1 MKPQVRV
8 AALSGY
14 IDVSR
19 ALGVDPRELLKRVG
33 LDIGYLTTQDR
44 WIPGEAVA
52 RLLELSAAASACE
65 DFGLRMAERRRIA
78 NLGPISLVLREEP
91 DVRSALTLLIRY
103 EHTFNEVLHM
113 RLTEENGLATV
124 RAYLDF
130 GEPLADRVADRQG
143 IELAVGTLLQ
153 VLRSLLSEQWQPIAV
168 YFTHRA
174 PAEAATHC
182 RLFGPVVEF
191 DREFNGIVFFAADLD
206 RPNVMAD
213 PLLHGYARQYFEA
226 AAVAADRTVPDRVRD
241 LIEALLPTGRCS
253 AEQVAKSLGVDRRTV
268 HRRLADSGLTFS
280 AMLCAKR
287 MQLAEQLLANPSLSM
302 TEISG
307 RLGFTETSSFSRWF
321 RAEFGCSPREWRRRG
336 NE

>member
-1 MKPQVRV
+1 MGTVH
-8 AALSGY
+8 
-14 IDVSR
+14 
-19 ALGVDPRELLKRVG
+19 
-33 LDIGYLTTQDR
+33 
-44 WIPGEAVA
+44 
-52 RLLELSAAASACE
+52 
-65 DFGLRMAERRRIA
+65 
-78 NLGPISLVLREEP
+78 LVLR
-91 DVRSALTLLIRY
+91 
-103 EHTFNEVLHM
+103 
-113 RLTEENGLATV
+113 GLV
-124 RAYLDF
+124 S
-130 GEPLADRVADRQG
+130 DR
-143 IELAVGTLLQ
+143 
-153 VLRSLLSEQWQPIAV
+153 WQPLAV

-174 PAEAATHC
+174 PAEAATHR

-226 AAVAADRTVPDRVRD
+226 AVVEADRTVPDRVRD

-280 AMLCAKR
+280 EMLRAKR
-287 MQLAEQLLANPSLSM
+287 MQLAEQLLANPRLSM

-307 RLGFTETSSFSRWF
+307 RLGFTETTSFSRWF
-321 RAEFGCSPREWRRRG
+321 RAEFGCSPREWRGRG

>member
-1 MKPQVRV
+1 MKPLVRV

-19 ALGVDPRELLKRVG
+19 ELGVDPRELLKRVG

-44 WIPGEAVA
+44 WIPGTAVA
-52 RLLELSAAASACE
+52 RLLELSAAASGCE
-65 DFGLRMAERRRIA
+65 NFGVRMAERRRFA

-91 DVRSALTLLIRY
+91 DIRSALTLLIRY
-103 EHTFNEVLHM
+103 QHTFNEVLHM
-113 RLTEENGLATV
+113 RLAEENGLATV
-124 RAYLDF
+124 RVYLDF
-130 GEPLADRVADRQG
+130 GEPAADRQS
-143 IELAVGTLLQ
+143 IELSVGTLHQ
-153 VLRSLLSEQWQPIAV
+153 VLRGLLPGRWQPVAV
-168 YFTHRA
+168 YFAHRA
-174 PAEAATHC
+174 PAETAVHC

-206 RPNVMAD
+206 TPNVIAD
-213 PLLHGYARQYFEA
+213 PQLRSYARQFFETV
-226 AAVAADRTVPDRVRD
+226 AVEADRTVPDRVSD

-253 AEQVAKSLGVDRRTV
+253 AEQVARSLGVDRRTV

-280 AMLCAKR
+280 ALLHAKR
-287 MQLAEQLLANPSLSM
+287 AQLADQLLANPRLSM

-307 RLGFTETSSFSRWF
+307 RLGFNETSSFSRWF
-321 RAEFGCSPREWRRRG
+321 RAEFGCSPREWRRRE

>member
-1 MKPQVRV
+1 MKPLVRV

-14 IDVSR
+14 IEVSR
-19 ALGVDPRELLKRVG
+19 ALGVDPRELMKRVG

-44 WIPGEAVA
+44 WIPGGAVA
-52 RLLELSAAASACE
+52 RLLELSAAAADCE
-65 DFGLRMAERRRIA
+65 DFGLRMAERRRLA

-91 DVRSALTLLIRY
+91 DVRSALALLIRH

-124 RAYLDF
+124 RVYLDF
-130 GEPLADRVADRQG
+130 GEPAPDRQG
-143 IELAVGTLLQ
+143 IELAVGALHL
-153 VLRSLLSEQWQPIAV
+153 VLRGLLSERWQPVAV
-168 YFTHRA
+168 YFAHRA
-174 PAEAATHC
+174 PAEAATHR

-206 RPNVMAD
+206 RPNLMAD
-213 PLLHGYARQYFEA
+213 SLLHGYAREFFETV
-226 AAVAADRTVPDRVRD
+226 AVEADRTVPDRVSD

-253 AEQVAKSLGVDRRTV
+253 AEQVARSLGVDRRTV

-287 MQLAEQLLANPSLSM
+287 AQLADQLLANPRLSM

-321 RAEFGCSPREWRRRG
+321 RAEFGCSPREWRSRE

>member
-1 MKPQVRV
+1 
-8 AALSGY
+8 
-14 IDVSR
+14 
-19 ALGVDPRELLKRVG
+19 
-33 LDIGYLTTQDR
+33 
-44 WIPGEAVA
+44 
-52 RLLELSAAASACE
+52 
-65 DFGLRMAERRRIA
+65 MAGRRRFA

-91 DVRSALTLLIRY
+91 DVRSALALLIRY

-124 RAYLDF
+124 RVYLDF
-130 GEPLADRVADRQG
+130 GEPVADRQAM
-143 IELAVGTLLQ
+143 ELSVGTLHQ

-213 PLLHGYARQYFEA
+213 PLLRGYARQFFETV
-226 AAVAADRTVPDRVRD
+226 AVEADRTIPDRVRD

-253 AEQVAKSLGVDRRTV
+253 AEQVARSLGVDRRTV
-268 HRRLADSGLTFS
+268 HRQLADSGLTFS
-280 AMLCAKR
+280 AMLRAKR
-287 MQLAEQLLANPSLSM
+287 VQLAEQLLANPRLSM
-302 TEISG
+302 TEISD